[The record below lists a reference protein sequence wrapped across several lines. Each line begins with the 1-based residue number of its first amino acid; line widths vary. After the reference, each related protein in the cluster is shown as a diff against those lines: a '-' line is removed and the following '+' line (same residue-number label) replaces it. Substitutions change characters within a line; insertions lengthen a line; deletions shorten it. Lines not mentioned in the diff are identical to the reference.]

1 MLIDERL
8 ILKDMLGELIYE
20 QKGKVTGQ
28 RVLDVSPPRVE
39 TTFSATGSVKGGSTV
54 SEMGTYWSEARSPG
68 ILYGEVIGTTMTN
81 DGTEVATW
89 KGGGI
94 GRMSAGKVS
103 FRGSLFLKTL
113 SIAEGGKLSSL
124 NNMVAVFE
132 YEADETGSCFT
143 KSWEWK

>member
-1 MLIDERL
+1 L

-81 DGTEVATW
+81 DGTELATW
-89 KGGGI
+89 KGAGI
-94 GRMSAGKVS
+94 GRMSGAGKVS
-103 FRGSLFLKTL
+103 FRGAIYWSTT
-113 SIAEGGKLSSL
+113 STGKLASL
-124 NNMVAVFE
+124 NNVVGVFE
-132 YEADETGSCFT
+132 YEVDEAGNTSA
-143 KSWEWK
+143 KVWEWK

>member
-1 MLIDERL
+1 
-8 ILKDMLGELIYE
+8 MLGELIYE

-39 TTFSATGSVKGGSTV
+39 TSFSATGSLKGGSTV
-54 SEMGTYWSEARSPG
+54 SEMGTYWSEARPSG
-68 ILYGEVIGTTMTN
+68 MLYGEVVGITMTK

-103 FRGSLFLKTL
+103 FRGALYWHTSSNGTL
-113 SIAEGGKLSSL
+113 AAL
-124 NNMVAVFE
+124 NNVVGVFE
-132 YEADETGSCFT
+132 YEVDEQGNTSA
-143 KSWEWK
+143 KVWEWK

>member
-1 MLIDERL
+1 
-8 ILKDMLGELIYE
+8 MLGELFYE

-39 TTFSATGSVKGGSTV
+39 TSFSATGTLKGAITV

-68 ILYGEVIGTTMTN
+68 ILYGEGQGIVMSS

-94 GRMSAGKVS
+94 GRMSGTGMVS
-103 FRGSLFLKTL
+103 FRGAIYWSTTSTGILAPLNNL
-113 SIAEGGKLSSL
+113 VAVYEYEIDEGGNTSAK
-124 NNMVAVFE
+124 N
-132 YEADETGSCFT
+132 
-143 KSWEWK
+143 WEWK